1 MAPFVLEY
9 LDLPQFA
16 TFDGVLNKNFPAN
29 LPIDLF
35 KLPFKNK
42 KKIENSRINQF
53 FKTSFTSILQTE
65 KKTKHNGENH

>member
-1 MAPFVLEY
+1 MILG
-9 LDLPQFA
+9 LDDQ
-16 TFDGVLNKNFPAN
+16 GH
-29 LPIDLF
+29 
-35 KLPFKNK
+35 K